1 MSDIELFDPL
11 IHDAWDALP
20 EELREQ
26 FLTRRTAST
35 GWGPYPR
42 QESDGRRWEPLRPV
56 VIGERAYRG
65 LESLAARLLHLAVDA
80 CRRRASTLGELYR
93 VLRFPHELPLMDPDR
108 PLVAAEL
115 TRYARPDLLIEQGR
129 PRLLEFNNSTR
140 LGGATVTPRLAEA
153 YAGLCPQ
160 SGLHPPPSAVTA
172 RSAAL
177 VRTLR
182 AKIGHGNG
190 GRVLM
195 PAYWG
200 IDNTGTPRRYETVKP
215 PILADAQRM
224 GIEVVQADL
233 VDLRLDA
240 AGRLLAADLPIEL
253 VLLQWG
259 GNRIVDDGGGLA
271 ALRTADRA
279 RTVELFPRTES
290 ALISSK
296 AILAWLH
303 EDCDAGLLATADQS
317 LVRTHLPWTACLGLD
332 GDPAADEK
340 VLRMASGERDRLVAK
355 PAVGKSGNAV
365 FFGNQTAKQDWSA
378 VLDAARESPVV
389 LQHRVESDRMTMPFR
404 DQDSGQQVTAQV
416 PFVLGPFIID
426 GAAASVAVRHMG
438 PGVPAR
444 DVVISASRGACQSTA
459 LLAPEPPAHG
469 PRGWFGKGDQMDQT
483 NVNGKP
489 GWRPLPSSGRPVDG
503 EVSPNWP

>member
-1 MSDIELFDPL
+1 LAPGELRTADVVRATEEGRSIADNDLLDLL
-11 IHDAWDALP
+11 IHDVWDALP
-20 EELREQ
+20 DEFREE

-35 GWGPYPR
+35 GWGSSPR

-56 VIGERAYRG
+56 IIGERAYRG
-65 LESLAARLLHLAVDA
+65 LESIAARLLHLAVDA

-129 PRLLEFNNSTR
+129 ARLLEFNNSTR
-140 LGGATVTPRLAEA
+140 LGGATVTPWLAEA
-153 YAGLCPQ
+153 YAQLCPQ
-160 SGLHPPPSAVTA
+160 SGLHPPPSTVTV

-177 VRTLR
+177 ARMLR
-182 AKIGHGNG
+182 AESGNG
-190 GRVLM
+190 NSGRLLM

-200 IDNTGTPRRYETVKP
+200 IDNTGTPQRYETVKP
-215 PILADAQRM
+215 PILADARRM

-233 VDLRLDA
+233 VDLHLDA
-240 AGRLLAADLPIEL
+240 AGRLLAADVPIDL
-253 VLLQWG
+253 VLLEWG
-259 GNRIVDDGGGLA
+259 GNRIVDYGGGLA
-271 ALRTADRA
+271 ALRSADRA

-296 AILAWLH
+296 AVLSWLH
-303 EDCDAGLLATADQS
+303 EDCDAGLLPPADHA
-317 LVRTHLPWTACLGLD
+317 LVRTHVPWTACLGLD
-332 GDPAADEK
+332 GDTVTQEK
-340 VLRMASGERDRLVAK
+340 LLRMATGERDRLVAK
-355 PAVGKSGNAV
+355 PAVGKSGNNV
-365 FFGNQTAKQDWSA
+365 RFGSQTSKQDWSA
-378 VLDAARESPVV
+378 VIDAARKSPVV
-389 LQHRVESDRMTMPFR
+389 LQRRVESDRITMPFR

-469 PRGWFGKGDQMDQT
+469 PRGWFGKGDQIDKH
-483 NVNGKP
+483 NVN
-489 GWRPLPSSGRPVDG
+489 
-503 EVSPNWP
+503 EN